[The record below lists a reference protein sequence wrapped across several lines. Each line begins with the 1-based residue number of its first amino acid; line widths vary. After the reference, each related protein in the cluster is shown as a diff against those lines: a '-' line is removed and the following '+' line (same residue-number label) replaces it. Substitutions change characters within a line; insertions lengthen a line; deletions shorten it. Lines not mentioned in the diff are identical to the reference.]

1 MLLLLPLSLRSAR
14 YLSGKFV
21 LLILSLLHFV
31 FVLLLFFFYNPV
43 LVVNIVYMDRWFL
56 PFRYVRLLLVS

>member
-1 MLLLLPLSLRSAR
+1 MLLLLPLSLCSAR

-21 LLILSLLHFV
+21 FLILSLLHFV

-56 PFRYVRLLLVS
+56 SFWHVRLLLVS

>member
-56 PFRYVRLLLVS
+56 SFWHVRLLLVS